1 MRHESKRETRSLSV
15 LGRLENSEE
24 DCTVNGQFSAAG
36 SDALRDVKRDRL
48 VVLMAWLAGTGSLL
62 LMLVFLF
69 AGSLDLIDLGLSEPA
84 SMALNVGLSLVFFV
98 QHSSMVRPFFRQWL
112 ARSIQEKYHGAV
124 YTIVSGLF
132 LVTVLIFWQE
142 SSYLLASAQGW
153 PRVTLQVLF
162 VLSFLGFR
170 WALRSFG
177 KFDLFGIK
185 ALHGSAADNPPS
197 TGMLQVRG
205 AYRWVRHPLYFFTL
219 LMIWTCPHLTA
230 DRLLFNVLWSAWIVV
245 GTILE
250 ERDLETLFG
259 EDYRDYQRH
268 VPMLIPNRIRP
279 AR

>member
-1 MRHESKRETRSLSV
+1 MNDQS
-15 LGRLENSEE
+15 
-24 DCTVNGQFSAAG
+24 SAVG
-36 SDALRDVKRDRL
+36 SDAWRDVKRDAL
-48 VVLMAWLAGTGSLL
+48 VVLMTWLAGNGSLM

-84 SMALNVGLSLVFFV
+84 SMALNAGLSLVFFV
-98 QHSSMVRPFFRQWL
+98 QHSSMVRPFFRQRL
-112 ARSIQEKYHGAV
+112 AQSIQEKYHGAI
-124 YTIVSGLF
+124 YTIVSSLF
-132 LVTVLIFWQE
+132 LVIMLIFWQK
-142 SSYLLASAQGW
+142 SNYLVASAQDW
-153 PRVTLQVLF
+153 LRVTLQGLF
-162 VLSFLGFR
+162 VLSLLGFH

-177 KFDLFGIK
+177 NFDLFGINALRRK
-185 ALHGSAADNPPS
+185 AANNPPS
-197 TGMLQVRG
+197 PGTLEVRG
-205 AYRWVRHPLYFFTL
+205 AYRWVRHPLYFCTL
-219 LMIWTCPHLTA
+219 LMIWTCPNLTA